1 MLKPNQ
7 EYLQSFFKVE
17 LERAD
22 LLKSV
27 AVYFTEVLLGFV
39 VNFTE
44 LFLSLIETCFEP
56 IERSSSTK
64 KHFLIFPEKFPTCSQ
79 LSLFFI
85 LFYFILFY
93 FIYLF
98 IYLFIHLFI
107 YLFIYLSIYLLIY
120 LSIYLFIYLFTYFFF
135 FFCWVGLVESW
146 NYSFR

>member
-27 AVYFTEVLLGFV
+27 AVYFTEVLVGFV

-85 LFYFILFY
+85 LFYFIYLFIY
-93 FIYLF
+93 SFIYLLIYLF
-98 IYLFIHLFI
+98 IYLFT
-107 YLFIYLSIYLLIY
+107 YLFIY
-120 LSIYLFIYLFTYFFF
+120 LSIYLFIYLFIYLLIYL